1 MNIFE
6 RLKERVAAR
15 RVKKVFRE
23 EGWDALKNGGKLVYR
38 VGDLPPVIYQ
48 DGDTQEPD
56 IDGLFLRAGLGAKVS
71 VTTLDRKRREVN
83 QVTFF
88 VSPANIATATE
99 EINKRG
105 SRE

>member
-1 MNIFE
+1 MKLID
-6 RLKERVAAR
+6 RLREKVATR

-23 EGWDALKNGGKLVYR
+23 DGWDALKNGGQLVYR
-38 VGDLPPVIYQ
+38 VGDLPPVTYQ
-48 DGDTQEPD
+48 DGDMEEPD
-56 IDGLFLRAGLGAKVS
+56 IDVLILRAGLGARFS

-99 EINKRG
+99 EIKKRE